1 MKDKKFILLFILSSV
16 MVIASFVFLGILV
29 SRYTNDVKEEK
40 TATNNLTTPSTTN
53 DNQRYSDSL
62 KNIYQLT
69 INSID
74 PAISTALQ
82 AVDTSNGKLD
92 AKLKEYYTLKNEINL
107 LLDKKASVAD
117 LNIARQ
123 KIELLQNTVQSLR
136 NRNDNMEAENKR
148 LYSIIQNLSKQND
161 KAAATP
167 RGNGATIT
175 DLNTSLE
182 KAAENAIFE
191 ASDVKIAAVENT
203 NDGEY
208 ETNKAESAGKI
219 VGSFYVRTSRPV
231 PNSEVMIIMLQPN
244 GEVLSNSAWE
254 SGMFN
259 TKDGSRKIYSL
270 KLRFDYHKGEMKPCN
285 FSLNAENLQR
295 GKYILQVYHRG
306 TMIANSV
313 KSLS

>member
-29 SRYTNDVKEEK
+29 SRYTNDVNDEK
-40 TATNNLTTPSTTN
+40 ISKTSPTTAVITN

-74 PAISTALQ
+74 PAISSALQ
-82 AVDTSNGKLD
+82 TVDTSNGKLD
-92 AKLKEYYTLKNEINL
+92 SKLKEYYTLKNEITV
-107 LLDKKASVAD
+107 LLDKKASIAD
-117 LNIARQ
+117 LNIAKQ
-123 KIELLQNTVQSLR
+123 KIELLQSTIQSLR
-136 NRNDNMEAENKR
+136 NRNDNMKAENKR
-148 LYSIIQNLSKQND
+148 LYTIIQNLSKQND
-161 KAAATP
+161 KAATVA
-167 RGNGATIT
+167 RGNGTSGIDMNA
-175 DLNTSLE
+175 SLE
-182 KAAENAIFE
+182 KAAENTIFE
-191 ASDVKIAAVENT
+191 ATDLKIAAVKNT
-203 NDGEY
+203 NEGEY
-208 ETNKAESAGKI
+208 ETSKAENAEKI
-219 VGSFYVRTSRPV
+219 VGSFYVRTSKPV

-285 FSLNAENLQR
+285 FSLNAENLQK
-295 GKYILQVYHRG
+295 GKYILQVYHKG